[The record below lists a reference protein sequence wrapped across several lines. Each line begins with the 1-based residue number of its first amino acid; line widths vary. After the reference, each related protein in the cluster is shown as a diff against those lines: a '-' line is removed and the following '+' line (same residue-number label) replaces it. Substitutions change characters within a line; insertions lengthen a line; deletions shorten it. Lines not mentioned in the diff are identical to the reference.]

1 MELTIRAA
9 VDQLSAISFPADN
22 EGRAVAVTLAAA
34 QSSRL
39 ILDTFSEL
47 LLADDKNAAQ
57 QRPTPKQARS
67 TGTDYRVVRA
77 RRPALFRQADV
88 TRAVKAMEKA
98 GKEVGSAR
106 IDKDG
111 RIVVVCLSEPASE
124 GETNEWDTV
133 LKK

>member
-1 MELTIRAA
+1 M
-9 VDQLSAISFPADN
+9 
-22 EGRAVAVTLAAA
+22 
-34 QSSRL
+34 
-39 ILDTFSEL
+39 
-47 LLADDKNAAQ
+47 
-57 QRPTPKQARS
+57 
-67 TGTDYRVVRA
+67 
-77 RRPALFRQADV
+77 

-98 GKEVGSAR
+98 GKEIGSAR

>member
-1 MELTIRAA
+1 MNTALKI
-9 VDQLSAISFPADN
+9 VFPAADDEN
-22 EGRAVAVTLAAA
+22 AVAATLAAA
-34 QSSRL
+34 SSSRRVL
-39 ILDTFSEL
+39 NAF
-47 LLADDKNAAQ
+47 ADVFLNPA
-57 QRPTPKQARS
+57 QRPIPA
-67 TGTDYRVVRA
+67 GRVVRA

-98 GKEVGSAR
+98 GKEIGSAR